1 MGYVN
6 SLEGNLLYNPYTY
19 CVNMQF
25 YIYIYMYLYLDIY
38 IWIHLGCHPPFSQAK
53 QAAETA
59 WFTGLP
65 LRRSCNLPTR
75 LTHRTTNHPSKWK
88 LAGEG
93 TPPKFNMVNKDNPSA
108 KSGLHACISSRITT
122 VIHVVKS
129 LHKESPFGNHD
140 FQVNHVKFR
149 RKVHSVYK
157 ISLQKWMIR

>member
-25 YIYIYMYLYLDIY
+25 YIYIYICICVLISRY
-38 IWIHLGCHPPFSQAK
+38 IHLDTFGLPSPFFSSK
-53 QAAETA
+53 KRSSSTA

-88 LAGEG
+88 LSGEG
-93 TPPKFNMVNKDNPSA
+93 TPPKSNMVNKHNPSA

-122 VIHVVKS
+122 VIHVLKS
-129 LHKESPFGNHD
+129 LHQEVVLLKKPW
-140 FQVNHVKFR
+140 
-149 RKVHSVYK
+149 
-157 ISLQKWMIR
+157 ISGEPP